1 MWPKKNPSK
10 LLSNSVKEINA
21 EKSIKAVKRSVVGG
35 GMKGK
40 NE

>member
-10 LLSNSVKEINA
+10 LLSDSVKEINA
-21 EKSIKAVKRSVVGG
+21 KKSIEAVKRSVVGG